1 MPVKKSYVIIIVAV
15 LVMIAVGAAYFF
27 WSNEP
32 KELRLIPQ
40 KRAVSEAGPSSG
52 TEVGTGWSVKDDPG
66 EAIREALAMALQGKK
81 QSIPDFVA
89 LFASSGAD
97 LKNILAEA
105 RKSLGNKTKIYG
117 GSSDSGGLMT
127 NRGFIHAGAREFA
140 ENGKVIGHRKV
151 TGLAVMTVTSQDIV
165 FGVGSADFSR
175 YANPKEGAKAAMRK
189 AQESCGKSPKEP
201 PQAVL
206 ALISRGFEDDAMEG
220 ISVVAGQVPLL
231 GGTTGGP
238 QFEVLGDRDVFAQ
251 GISLAVIYT
260 KLPLGWV
267 FEGGFDAQEGYK
279 GVLTKVDGATI
290 LEIDGRPALD
300 VYDEWLGGKIK
311 QLQQEGTDL
320 LNFKKFMILNPF
332 YRRFTSRDGQDYFL
346 FSYAWPLDNN
356 PQNKSME
363 ASANLKAGDE
373 IHLSH
378 GTLEKLLN
386 RIGNLPVKA
395 RIQGGI
401 DPERKAV
408 LAIGVICAG
417 VMRVVPDKERDTMV
431 LLLDY
436 ANHQV
441 PFIAPLTWG
450 EQGYFP
456 GIGYKHG
463 NLLTSFLVIGEK
475 EAK

>member
-1 MPVKKSYVIIIVAV
+1 MPAKKSYVVIIVAV
-15 LVMIAVGAAYFF
+15 LVMIGVGATYFF

-40 KRAVSEAGPSSG
+40 KRAISEAGPASSA
-52 TEVGTGWSVKDDPG
+52 EVGTGWSVKDDPG
-66 EAIREALAMALQGKK
+66 EAIREALAMALQDKK
-81 QSIPDFVA
+81 QAIPDFVA

-97 LKNILAEA
+97 LKNILAET
-105 RKSLGNKTKIYG
+105 RKFLGNKTKIYG
-117 GSSDSGGLMT
+117 GTSDSEGLMT
-127 NRGFIHAGAREFA
+127 NRGFIHAGAREYVA
-140 ENGKVIGHRKV
+140 NRKAIGHRKV

-175 YANPKEGAKAAMRK
+175 YATPKEAAKAAMRK
-189 AQESCGKSPKEP
+189 ALESCGKSPKEP

-206 ALISRGFEDDAMEG
+206 ALISRSFEDGAMEG
-220 ISVVAGQVPLL
+220 ISEVAGDVPLL

-238 QFEVLGDRDVFAQ
+238 KFEVLGDREVFAK

-311 QLQQEGTDL
+311 QLQQEGADVVK
-320 LNFKKFMILNPF
+320 FKKFMILNPF

-346 FSYAWPLDNN
+346 FSYAWPQDITL
-356 PQNKSME
+356 QNKSME
-363 ASANLKAGDE
+363 ASANLKTGEE

-401 DPERKAV
+401 NPEKKAV
-408 LAIGVICAG
+408 LAFGVICAG
-417 VMRVVPDKERDTMV
+417 VMRVVPDKERQTMA

-436 ANHQV
+436 ANHEV

-456 GIGYKHG
+456 GVGYKHG

-475 EAK
+475 ESR

>member
-1 MPVKKSYVIIIVAV
+1 M
-15 LVMIAVGAAYFF
+15 FF
-27 WSNEP
+27 RSTGQ
-32 KELRLIPQ
+32 KELHLIPQ
-40 KRAVSEAGPSSG
+40 KRAVSAADPASG
-52 TEVGTGWSVKDDPG
+52 AEVGTGWSVKDDPG
-66 EAIREALAMALQGKK
+66 EAVREALAMALKAKK
-81 QSIPDFVA
+81 QPIPDFVA

-105 RKSLGNKTKIYG
+105 RKFLGDKTKIYG
-117 GSSDSGGLMT
+117 GTSDSEGLMT
-127 NRGFIHAGAREFA
+127 NRGFIHAGARDSA
-140 ENGKVIGHRKV
+140 ANQKVI
-151 TGLAVMTVTSQDIV
+151 GLAVMTVTSPDIV

-175 YANPKEGAKAAMRK
+175 YANPKEGAKAAMRQ
-189 AQESCGKSPKEP
+189 AQESAGKSPKEP

-220 ISVVAGQVPLL
+220 ISTVAGQVPLL

-238 QFEVLGDRDVFAQ
+238 KFAVLGDQEVFAQ

-260 KLPLGWV
+260 KLPVGWV
-267 FEGGFDAQEGYK
+267 FEGGFDAQEGYS
-279 GVLTKVDGATI
+279 GVLTKVEGATI

-311 QLQQEGTDL
+311 QLQQEGANL
-320 LNFKKFMILNPF
+320 MNFKKFMILNPF
-332 YRRFTSRDGQDYFL
+332 YRRFNSREGQDYFL
-346 FSYAWPLDNN
+346 FSYAWPHDLTL
-356 PQNKSME
+356 QNKSME
-363 ASANLKAGDE
+363 ASANLKTGDE

-378 GTLEKLLN
+378 GTLERLLN
-386 RIGNLPVKA
+386 RIGNLPVNA

-401 DPERKAV
+401 NPEKKAV
-408 LAIGVICAG
+408 LAFGVICAG
-417 VMRVVPDKERDTMV
+417 VMRVVPDKERETMV

-436 ANHQV
+436 ANHEV

-456 GIGYKHG
+456 GVGYKHG

-475 EAK
+475 ETK